1 MFNVIFDSGNCPSIW
16 TEGIIIPLFKKGH
29 ANDANNYRGITLI
42 SCLEKIFTS
51 VINNRL
57 LKWSNENSIV
67 TDAQFGFKRGY
78 GTTDAIFSLHTVI
91 SKVLSSKKKLYCC
104 FVDYRKALNRYKLL
118 SKLARSGI
126 TGKLYGII
134 KSMYQNLKS
143 SVKFQCQFSQFFDCN
158 VGLMQGEFNTFYLRL
173 YGVRHMVKDH

>member
-1 MFNVIFDSGNCPSIW
+1 MNTVRNFPKLAVQVNTVDIDKSPLLVRLFNVIFDSGNFPSIW
-16 TEGIIIPLFKKGH
+16 TEGIIIPLLKKGH

-67 TDAQFGFKRGY
+67 TDAQFGFKPGY

-91 SKVLSSKKKLYCC
+91 SKVYQAK
-104 FVDYRKALNRYKLL
+104 
-118 SKLARSGI
+118 RSYI
-126 TGKLYGII
+126 AVLWII
-134 KSMYQNLKS
+134 AKHLT
-143 SVKFQCQFSQFFDCN
+143 V
-158 VGLMQGEFNTFYLRL
+158 
-173 YGVRHMVKDH
+173 